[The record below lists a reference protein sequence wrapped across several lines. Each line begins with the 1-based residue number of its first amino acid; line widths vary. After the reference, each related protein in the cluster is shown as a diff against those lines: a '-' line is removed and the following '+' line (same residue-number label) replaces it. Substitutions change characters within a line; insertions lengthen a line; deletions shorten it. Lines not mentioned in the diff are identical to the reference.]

1 MRRDLNVRVR
11 LSEAEMARLDEFRGR
26 MTRAAY
32 LRRLLQGS
40 PPEDDP
46 SHLDSVRILYV
57 LAKEGKVGAAV
68 GLERALRERTAL
80 RNEPPAYDPEELERL
95 LEES

>member
-11 LSEAEMARLDEFRGR
+11 LSGSEMARLDELRGR

-32 LRRLLQGS
+32 LRRLLQGP
-40 PPEDDP
+40 PPEDD
-46 SHLDSVRILYV
+46 STHLDAVRILHV

-80 RNEPPAYDPEELERL
+80 RNEPPFVDDDELEQL
-95 LEES
+95 LNR